1 MMMEAVI
8 IGSLNIPKHGPSM
21 TQKMRTACAQTDL
34 NTRSIHVMETQ
45 MWQFYSS
52 TGVGHAGMISPALW
66 RTRLV
71 LGPIGRI
78 RQDGAEY
85 WT

>member
-1 MMMEAVI
+1 MMMGAVI
-8 IGSLNIPKHGPSM
+8 IGFLNIPKHGPSM
-21 TQKMRTACAQTDL
+21 TRKMRTVCAQTGPS
-34 NTRSIHVMETQ
+34 TRSIHVMETQ

-52 TGVGHAGMISPALW
+52 TGVGHAGMILPVLW
-66 RTRLV
+66 RTLLV
-71 LGPIGRI
+71 PGPIGRI